1 MLLKLRYV
9 SYQFYFC
16 THMQFL
22 YPTFLW
28 ALVAIA
34 IPIIIHLF
42 YFRRFKKVYFTNV
55 KYLQEIKEET
65 SIRNK
70 VKNLLILL
78 TRILTVVSLVLAF
91 AQPFIPIGD
100 SVKKG
105 NNAVSVFVDNSFSM
119 KATQENVPLINIA
132 KEKARQIINAYSEE
146 DKFQIL
152 THVFEGRHQRLVSKE
167 DALSLIDEI
176 NITPSVR
183 PLSKVVNRQKQAVN
197 NKEDNEI
204 LYLISDFQSSINDL
218 ANYADTTAELN
229 LLPLQAVQEKNVSL
243 DSVWLESPVP
253 MVNQNNK
260 LLVRITNH
268 SDEEAEGIRLS
279 MLKDGQEKPEGIFNI
294 PARTS
299 VTDTINMSLLRAGW
313 HTAELKI
320 SDYPIQFDDKFFIS
334 INVPEEINVLSIND
348 GLPNKYLTALF
359 KGLNSYN
366 LTNQNQ
372 NKVDYAKIKDFDLVI
387 LNDIREISS
396 GLAAE
401 LDNFIVNGGNVLAF
415 PSANTSQSSYN
426 NFLNNLGANNLQGL
440 DVEKK
445 TVSSINKDEFIFKD
459 VYEYVSRNITLPT
472 TNRSWKLTN
481 YQSRAQESLLR
492 YRDGSNYLVKYIRG
506 SGHLYLCT
514 SSLNNDDNDLSQN
527 AEIFVPMLYK
537 MAIANTK
544 TQKISYTIG
553 QDEIIEAENKIST
566 GDLVYKINGLEEFI
580 PRQTNLG
587 NKILLDVND
596 QVTKD
601 GFYTLNLDKNK
612 ISDLSFNYD
621 RKESNMMVSSSNTM
635 DELAESSKVNV
646 LDGSLKADFSS
657 YINEKDRG
665 LVLWWWCLIL
675 ALIFLAFETLLL
687 RVWSEK

>member
-1 MLLKLRYV
+1 
-9 SYQFYFC
+9 
-16 THMQFL
+16 MQFL

-28 ALVAIA
+28 ALAAIA

-42 YFRRFKKVYFTNV
+42 YFRRFKKVSFTNV

-65 SIRNK
+65 SSRNK
-70 VKNLLILL
+70 IKNLLILL
-78 TRILTVVSLVLAF
+78 SRIFTVAALVFAF
-91 AQPFIPIGD
+91 AQPFIPQGD

-105 NNAVSVFVDNSFSM
+105 NNAVSVFIDNSFSM
-119 KATQENVPLINIA
+119 QATQENIPLINIA

-152 THVFEGRHQRLVSKE
+152 THAFEGRHQRLVSKE

-197 NKEDNEI
+197 NQEENEI

-218 ANYADTTAELN
+218 KTYTDTTAELN

-279 MLKDGQEKPEGIFNI
+279 IIKDGQEKPEGIFNI

-299 VTDTINMSLLRAGW
+299 VTDTINMSLLKAGW
-313 HTAELKI
+313 HTAELQI

-334 INVPEEINVLSIND
+334 VNVPEEINVLSIND
-348 GLPNKYLTALF
+348 GLQNRYLTALI

-387 LNDIREISS
+387 LNDIRDISS

-401 LDNFIVNGGNVLAF
+401 LDNFIVNGGNVLVF
-415 PSANTSQSSYN
+415 PSANASQSSYN
-426 NFLNNLGANNLQGL
+426 NFLNTLGANNLQGI
-440 DVEKK
+440 DNEKK
-445 TVSSINKDEFIFKD
+445 TVSSINKDEFIFQN
-459 VYEYVSRNITLPT
+459 VYEYVGSNITLPT
-472 TNRSWKLTN
+472 TNKSWKLTN
-481 YQSRAQESLLR
+481 YQNRAQESLLR
-492 YRDGSNYLVKYIRG
+492 YRDGSNYLVKYVRG
-506 SGHLYLCT
+506 NGHLYLCT
-514 SSLNNDDNDLSQN
+514 SPLDDRDNDLSQN

-537 MAIANTK
+537 MAIASTK

-553 QDEIIEAENKIST
+553 QDEIIEAENKISS
-566 GDLVYKINGLEEFI
+566 GDLVYKINGIEEFI
-580 PRQTNLG
+580 PGQTNLG

-596 QVTKD
+596 QVSKD

-621 RKESNMMVSSSNTM
+621 RKESNMMVTSSNLM
-635 DELAESSKVNV
+635 DELAESSSVKL
-646 LDGSLKADFSS
+646 LDGSLKAEFSS
-657 YINEKDRG
+657 YINEKDKG
-665 LVLWWWCLIL
+665 IVLWWWCLIL
-675 ALIFLAFETLLL
+675 ALVFLAIETLLL

>member
-1 MLLKLRYV
+1 
-9 SYQFYFC
+9 
-16 THMQFL
+16 MQFL

-28 ALVAIA
+28 ALAAIA

-65 SIRNK
+65 SSRNK
-70 VKNLLILL
+70 IKNLLILL
-78 TRILTVVSLVLAF
+78 ARILTVAALVFAF
-91 AQPFIPIGD
+91 AQPFIPLGN

-119 KATQENVPLINIA
+119 QATQENVPLINIA
-132 KEKARQIINAYSEE
+132 KEKARQIVNAYSEE

-152 THVFEGRHQRLVSKE
+152 THAFEGRHQRLVSKE
-167 DALSLIDEI
+167 DALSLINEI

-183 PLSKVVNRQKQAVN
+183 PLSKVVNRQKQAISDQ
-197 NKEDNEI
+197 EENEI

-218 ANYADTTAELN
+218 ATYTDTTAELN

-299 VTDTINMSLLRAGW
+299 ITDTINMSLLKSGW

-334 INVPEEINVLSIND
+334 VNVPEEINVLSIND
-348 GLPNKYLTALF
+348 GLQNRYLTALF

-372 NKVDYAKIKDFDLVI
+372 NNVDYSKIKDFDLVI
-387 LNDIREISS
+387 LNDIRDISS

-401 LDNFIVNGGNVLAF
+401 LDNFIVNGGNALAF
-415 PSANTSQSSYN
+415 PSANASQSSYN
-426 NFLNNLGANNLQGL
+426 NFLNNLGANNLQGINK
-440 DVEKK
+440 EKK
-445 TVSSINKDEFIFKD
+445 SVSAINKDEFIFKD
-459 VYEYVSRNITLPT
+459 VYEYVGRNITLPT

-481 YQSRAQESLLR
+481 YQNRAQESLLR
-492 YRDGSNYLVKYIRG
+492 YRDGSNYLVKYVRG

-514 SSLNNDDNDLSQN
+514 SPLNKDDNNLSQN

-537 MAIANTK
+537 MAIASTK

-553 QDEIIEAENKIST
+553 KDEIIEAENKISS
-566 GDLVYKINGLEEFI
+566 GDLVYKIKGLEEFI
-580 PRQTNLG
+580 PGQTNLG

-601 GFYTLNLDKNK
+601 GFYSLNLDKNK

-621 RKESNMMVSSSNTM
+621 RKESNMMVSSTDM
-635 DELAESSKVNV
+635 MTDLTESSTVNL

-665 LVLWWWCLIL
+665 IVLWWWCLIL

-687 RVWSEK
+687 RIWSEK

>member
-1 MLLKLRYV
+1 
-9 SYQFYFC
+9 
-16 THMQFL
+16 MQFL

-28 ALVAIA
+28 ALAAIA

-65 SIRNK
+65 SSRNK
-70 VKNLLILL
+70 IKNLLILL
-78 TRILTVVSLVLAF
+78 ARILTVAALVFAF
-91 AQPFIPIGD
+91 AQPFIPLGN

-119 KATQENVPLINIA
+119 QATQENVPLINIA
-132 KEKARQIINAYSEE
+132 KEKARQIVNAYSEE

-152 THVFEGRHQRLVSKE
+152 THAFEGRHQRLVSKE
-167 DALSLIDEI
+167 DALSLINEI

-183 PLSKVVNRQKQAVN
+183 PLSKVVNRQKQAISDQ
-197 NKEDNEI
+197 EENEI

-218 ANYADTTAELN
+218 ATYTDTTAELN

-299 VTDTINMSLLRAGW
+299 ITDTINMSLLKSGW

-334 INVPEEINVLSIND
+334 VNVPEEINVLSIND
-348 GLPNKYLTALF
+348 GLQNRYLTALF

-372 NKVDYAKIKDFDLVI
+372 NNVDYSKIKDFDLVI
-387 LNDIREISS
+387 LNDIRDISS

-401 LDNFIVNGGNVLAF
+401 LDNFIVNGGNALAF
-415 PSANTSQSSYN
+415 PSANASQSSYN
-426 NFLNNLGANNLQGL
+426 NFLNNLGANNLQGINK
-440 DVEKK
+440 EKK
-445 TVSSINKDEFIFKD
+445 SVSAINKDEFIFKD
-459 VYEYVSRNITLPT
+459 VYEYVGRNITLPT

-481 YQSRAQESLLR
+481 YQNRAQESLLR
-492 YRDGSNYLVKYIRG
+492 YRDGSNYLVKYVRG

-514 SSLNNDDNDLSQN
+514 SPLNKDDNNLSQN

-537 MAIANTK
+537 MAIASTK

-553 QDEIIEAENKIST
+553 KDEIIEAENKISS
-566 GDLVYKINGLEEFI
+566 GDLVYKIKGLEEFI
-580 PRQTNLG
+580 PGQTNLG

-601 GFYTLNLDKNK
+601 GFYSLNLDKNK

-621 RKESNMMVSSSNTM
+621 RKESNMMVSSTDM
-635 DELAESSKVNV
+635 MTDLAESSTVNL

-665 LVLWWWCLIL
+665 IVLWWWCLIL

-687 RVWSEK
+687 RIWSEK

>member
-1 MLLKLRYV
+1 
-9 SYQFYFC
+9 
-16 THMQFL
+16 MQFL

-28 ALVAIA
+28 ALAAIA

-65 SIRNK
+65 SSRNK
-70 VKNLLILL
+70 IKNLLILL
-78 TRILTVVSLVLAF
+78 SRILAVAALVFAF
-91 AQPFIPIGD
+91 AQPFIPQGD

-119 KATQENVPLINIA
+119 DATQENVPLINIA
-132 KEKARQIINAYSEE
+132 KEKARQIVNAYSEE
-146 DKFQIL
+146 DKFQVL
-152 THVFEGRHQRLVSKE
+152 THAFEGRHQRLVSKE

-183 PLSKVVNRQKQAVN
+183 PLSKVINRQKQAVN
-197 NKEDNEI
+197 NQEENEI

-218 ANYADTTAELN
+218 ASYVDTTAELN

-299 VTDTINMSLLRAGW
+299 ITDTINMSLLKAGW

-334 INVPEEINVLSIND
+334 VNVPEEINVLSIND
-348 GLPNKYLTALF
+348 GLQNRYLTALF

-372 NKVDYAKIKDFDLVI
+372 NQVDYAKIKDFDLVI

-401 LDNFIVNGGNVLAF
+401 LDNFIVNGGNVLVF
-415 PSANTSQSSYN
+415 PSANASQSSYN
-426 NFLNNLGANNLQGL
+426 NFLNNLGANNLLGL
-440 DVEKK
+440 DNEKK

-459 VYEYVSRNITLPT
+459 VYEYVGRNITLPT
-472 TNRSWKLTN
+472 TNRSWKLSN
-481 YQSRAQESLLR
+481 YQSRAQESLLL

-514 SSLNNDDNDLSQN
+514 SPLNNDDNDLSQN

-537 MAIANTK
+537 MAIASTK

-553 QDEIIEAENKIST
+553 QDEIIEAENKISS
-566 GDLVYKINGLEEFI
+566 GDLVYKIKGLEEFI

-601 GFYTLNLDKNK
+601 GFYTLTLDKNK
-612 ISDLSFNYD
+612 VSDLSFNYD
-621 RKESNMMVSSSNTM
+621 RKESNMMVSSTKMMN
-635 DELAESSKVNV
+635 ELAESSTVNL

-665 LVLWWWCLIL
+665 FVLWWWCLIL
-675 ALIFLAFETLLL
+675 ALIFLAIETLLL

>member
-1 MLLKLRYV
+1 
-9 SYQFYFC
+9 
-16 THMQFL
+16 MQFL

-28 ALVAIA
+28 ALAAIA

-65 SIRNK
+65 SSRNK
-70 VKNLLILL
+70 IKNLLILL
-78 TRILTVVSLVLAF
+78 ARILTVAALVFAF
-91 AQPFIPIGD
+91 AQPFIPLGN

-119 KATQENVPLINIA
+119 QATQENVPLINIA
-132 KEKARQIINAYSEE
+132 KEKARQIVNAYSEE

-152 THVFEGRHQRLVSKE
+152 THAFEGRHQRLVSKE
-167 DALSLIDEI
+167 DALSLINEI

-183 PLSKVVNRQKQAVN
+183 PLSKVVNRQKQAISDQ
-197 NKEDNEI
+197 EENEI

-218 ANYADTTAELN
+218 ATYTDTTAELN

-253 MVNQNNK
+253 MVDQNNK

-299 VTDTINMSLLRAGW
+299 ITDTINMSLLKSGW

-334 INVPEEINVLSIND
+334 VNVPEEINVLSIND
-348 GLPNKYLTALF
+348 GLQNRYLTALF

-372 NKVDYAKIKDFDLVI
+372 NNVDYSKIKDFDLVI
-387 LNDIREISS
+387 LNDIRDISS

-401 LDNFIVNGGNVLAF
+401 LDNFIVNGGNALAF
-415 PSANTSQSSYN
+415 PSANASQSSYN
-426 NFLNNLGANNLQGL
+426 NFLNNLGANNLQGINK
-440 DVEKK
+440 EKK
-445 TVSSINKDEFIFKD
+445 SVSAINKDEFIFKD
-459 VYEYVSRNITLPT
+459 VYEYVGRNITLPT

-481 YQSRAQESLLR
+481 YQNRAQESLLR
-492 YRDGSNYLVKYIRG
+492 YRDGSNYLVKYVRG

-514 SSLNNDDNDLSQN
+514 SPLNKDDNNLSQN

-537 MAIANTK
+537 MAIASTK

-553 QDEIIEAENKIST
+553 KDEIIEAENKISS
-566 GDLVYKINGLEEFI
+566 GDLVYKIKGLEEFI
-580 PRQTNLG
+580 PGQTNLG

-601 GFYTLNLDKNK
+601 GFYSLNLDKNK

-621 RKESNMMVSSSNTM
+621 RKESNMMVSSTDM
-635 DELAESSKVNV
+635 MTDLTESSTVNL

-665 LVLWWWCLIL
+665 IVLWWWCLIL

-687 RVWSEK
+687 RIWSEK

>member
-1 MLLKLRYV
+1 
-9 SYQFYFC
+9 
-16 THMQFL
+16 MQFL

-28 ALVAIA
+28 ALAAIA

-65 SIRNK
+65 SSRNK
-70 VKNLLILL
+70 IKNLLILL
-78 TRILTVVSLVLAF
+78 SRILTVAALVFAF
-91 AQPFIPIGD
+91 AQPFIPQGD
-100 SVKKG
+100 TVKKG
-105 NNAVSVFVDNSFSM
+105 NNAISVFVDNSFSM
-119 KATQENVPLINIA
+119 QATQEDVPLINIA
-132 KEKARQIINAYSEE
+132 KEKARQIVNAYSEE

-152 THVFEGRHQRLVSKE
+152 THAFEGRHQRLVSKE

-183 PLSKVVNRQKQAVN
+183 PLSKVVNRQKQAIGD
-197 NKEDNEI
+197 KEENEI
-204 LYLISDFQSSINDL
+204 LYLISDFQISINDL
-218 ANYADTTAELN
+218 ASYTDTTAELN
-229 LLPLQAVQEKNVSL
+229 LLPLQAIQEKNVSL

-279 MLKDGQEKPEGIFNI
+279 MLKDGQEKPEGVFNI

-299 VTDTINMSLLRAGW
+299 VTDTINMSLLKAGW

-334 INVPEEINVLSIND
+334 VNVPEEINVLSIND
-348 GLPNKYLTALF
+348 GIPNRYLTALF
-359 KGLNSYN
+359 KGLKAYN
-366 LTNQNQ
+366 LTNQGKN
-372 NKVDYAKIKDFDLVI
+372 NVDYAKIKDFDLVI
-387 LNDIREISS
+387 LNDLRDISS
-396 GLAAE
+396 GLASE
-401 LDNFIVNGGNVLAF
+401 LDNFIVNGGNVLVF
-415 PSANTSQSSYN
+415 PSANASQSAYN
-426 NFLNNLGANNLQGL
+426 NFLNTLGANNIQGL
-440 DVEKK
+440 DNEKK

-459 VYEYVSRNITLPT
+459 VYEYVGRNITLPT

-492 YRDGSNYLVKYIRG
+492 YRDGSNYLVKYVRG
-506 SGHLYLCT
+506 NGHLYLCT
-514 SSLNNDDNDLSQN
+514 SPLDSKDNNLSQN

-537 MAIANTK
+537 MAIASTK
-544 TQKISYTIG
+544 SQKISYTIG
-553 QDEIIEAENKIST
+553 QDEIIEAENKISS
-566 GDLVYKINGLEEFI
+566 GDLVYKINGTEEFI
-580 PRQTNLG
+580 PGQTNLG

-596 QVTKD
+596 QVSKD

-621 RKESNMMVSSSNTM
+621 RKESNMMVTPSNKM
-635 DELAESSKVNV
+635 DILAESSTVNL

-657 YINEKDRG
+657 YINEKDKG
-665 LVLWWWCLIL
+665 IVLWWWCLIL
-675 ALIFLAFETLLL
+675 ALIFLAIETLLL